1 MGPNNSQIIFN
12 IIVSFV
18 CVGRGGGMGA
28 DRIIHYVFN
37 TRI

>member
-18 CVGRGGGMGA
+18 CVGRGGGDGGGPYNSLC
-28 DRIIHYVFN
+28 I
-37 TRI
+37 